1 MALKPDFFAAKGEV
15 GEVKTV
21 SKNYRCSFL
30 THLNVGF
37 VGWVTI
43 SDQTGYK
50 KSKTFQSQLS
60 IN

>member
-15 GEVKTV
+15 EVVKTV

-30 THLNVGF
+30 THLNVGL

-43 SDQTGYK
+43 SDQTGY
-50 KSKTFQSQLS
+50 
-60 IN
+60 